1 MCRNRVV
8 QVRLTERQYER
19 FILRKDNE
27 GYKTISQFVRDLM
40 LKDDMAMLKLV
51 QEIHKRIVVEKNAK
65 N

>member
-51 QEIHKRIVVEKNAK
+51 QEIHKRIVVEKNGK

>member
-19 FILRKDNE
+19 FILRKDNA

-51 QEIHKRIVVEKNAK
+51 QEIHKTIVGSKNGK

>member
-19 FILRKDNE
+19 FILRKDNA

-40 LKDDMAMLKLV
+40 LKDDMVMLKLV
-51 QEIHKRIVVEKNAK
+51 QEIHRKIVESKNVK

>member
-1 MCRNRVV
+1 MCRNRVI

-51 QEIHKRIVVEKNAK
+51 QEIHKRIVVEKNGK

>member
-8 QVRLTERQYER
+8 QIRLTERQYER
-19 FILRKDNE
+19 FILRKDSA

-51 QEIHKRIVVEKNAK
+51 QEIHNKIVMEKNVK

>member
-19 FILRKDNE
+19 FILRKDNA

-51 QEIHKRIVVEKNAK
+51 QEIHKKIVESKNVK

>member
-19 FILRKDNE
+19 FILRKDNA

-51 QEIHKRIVVEKNAK
+51 QEIHKKIMMEKNGK

>member
-19 FILRKDNE
+19 FILRKDNA

-40 LKDDMAMLKLV
+40 LKDDMAMLNLV
-51 QEIHKRIVVEKNAK
+51 QEIHKKIMMEKNGK